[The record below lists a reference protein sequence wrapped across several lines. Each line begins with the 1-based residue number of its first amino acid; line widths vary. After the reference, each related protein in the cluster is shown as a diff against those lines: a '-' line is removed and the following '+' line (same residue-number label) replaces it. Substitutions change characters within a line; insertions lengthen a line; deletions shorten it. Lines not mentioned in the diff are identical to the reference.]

1 MKLLITGAT
10 GLVGKAL
17 IKKSLS
23 QGTEIH
29 FLTTQKA
36 KINSIEGAKGFYW
49 NLLHKKIDVS
59 CFEGVEIIIHLAGAT
74 ISKRWTTE
82 YKKVILTS
90 RLEST
95 KLLLNGIKAFPKKH
109 NIKKL
114 VSASAIGIY
123 PSDFDQ
129 TVDEETPVSPN
140 SFMEKIVIDWENESD
155 SFNLIGIKVA
165 KLRIGLVLS
174 DKGGVV
180 AVMKIPT
187 MLYLGAAFGSGK
199 QGQSWIHIYDLVSL
213 ILFVIKNQW
222 EGVFN
227 AVSPG
232 SVSQNHFISALA
244 KSLNRRHI
252 SPPLPK
258 FLIQFLVG
266 EMSCLILDSHWVSP
280 QKVLDNGFVFKFEEI
295 NNALENIFNKKD

>member
-49 NLLHKKIDVS
+49 NLSHKKIDVS

-109 NIKKL
+109 HIKKL
-114 VSASAIGIY
+114 V
-123 PSDFDQ
+123 
-129 TVDEETPVSPN
+129 
-140 SFMEKIVIDWENESD
+140 
-155 SFNLIGIKVA
+155 
-165 KLRIGLVLS
+165 
-174 DKGGVV
+174 
-180 AVMKIPT
+180 
-187 MLYLGAAFGSGK
+187 
-199 QGQSWIHIYDLVSL
+199 
-213 ILFVIKNQW
+213 
-222 EGVFN
+222 
-227 AVSPG
+227 
-232 SVSQNHFISALA
+232 
-244 KSLNRRHI
+244 
-252 SPPLPK
+252 
-258 FLIQFLVG
+258 
-266 EMSCLILDSHWVSP
+266 
-280 QKVLDNGFVFKFEEI
+280 
-295 NNALENIFNKKD
+295 LE